1 MIAAS
6 TGKSSG
12 SKRVQEQY
20 ENMLKKLGSEFDI
33 LRKIPVEEIRKE
45 EGYLVSEGIRRLRT
59 GQVKKSPGFDGEYD
73 TISLLIRKKSKIP
86 MDRCVF

>member
-1 MIAAS
+1 MQLSDRKMEKPGKIKSYEIIVPLPEVIAAS

-33 LRKIPVEEIRKE
+33 LRKIRW
-45 EGYLVSEGIRRLRT
+45 
-59 GQVKKSPGFDGEYD
+59 KKSGKRRA
-73 TISLLIRKKSKIP
+73 ILSLRVSG
-86 MDRCVF
+86 D